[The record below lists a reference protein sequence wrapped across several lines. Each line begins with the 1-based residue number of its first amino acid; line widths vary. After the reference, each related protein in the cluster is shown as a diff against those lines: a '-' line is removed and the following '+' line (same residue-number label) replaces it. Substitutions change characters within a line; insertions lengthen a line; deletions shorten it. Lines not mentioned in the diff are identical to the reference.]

1 MNSDNLK
8 DSVLPTDSSSSAV
21 FQIKAGAT
29 TILDLEDDELS
40 HYDYLHES

>member
-8 DSVLPTDSSSSAV
+8 DSVLSTDSSSPAV
-21 FQIKAGAT
+21 SQVKAGAT

-40 HYDYLHES
+40 HYNYLCEM